1 MVNRLERLR
10 ARERLH
16 SHLGE
21 GLVLEAVLRA
31 ERVELRKR
39 EGEASLT
46 CAPPHVWAL
55 RLSLTC
61 GSMRRISSKSGCV
74 RRPYTSHRRLSL
86 SGRLWR
92 SASGAESTSK
102 HLHTVSNGSSTP
114 EPSALARTT
123 SDMEPSPRN
132 PTQVDFSRSWCME
145 HGP

>member
-10 ARERLH
+10 ARERLR
-16 SHLGE
+16 SHLCE

-46 CAPPHVWAL
+46 CVPPHIWAG

-132 PTQVDFSRSWCME
+132 PT
-145 HGP
+145 G